1 MKAAFA
7 QNLLSRYH
15 LRFVWIPGSLVAAG
29 IAGYTDSEPL
39 GRTGTPCRGIL
50 QTVSAVAATGDSVF
64 HLVPHWRFEI
74 NPMLLTFHQLQRSR
88 LSRPSLA
95 RALIA
100 WVVAALPSVALAVTG
115 PAVKQEH
122 VVARAMADRSAL
134 VPGETAQ
141 LAVVLKIEK
150 DWHVYWRNT
159 GGYSGIP
166 TLIVWNDV
174 KSVDWKGP
182 DPFKFGP
189 VQYPAPKF
197 HQGKLEE
204 DIAFVHE
211 DTAYFLVDVTAP
223 ASAPVGKEVEF
234 SADVSW
240 LVCRE
245 SCVGGKATVTLKMPV
260 VAKGTKVV
268 PANVEA
274 FKSANRALPTPM
286 DQAKYLKL
294 TGALDRSTV
303 KPGDKVTATLTATVD
318 AGHHIQSNKP
328 LSKALVATYVF
339 VDPPE
344 GLDLDG
350 VSYPPGKERMAG
362 KETFSE
368 YAGKVEFKMSLT
380 VSSDIEK
387 TPRWLRGVLRYQAC
401 DDSGTCFL
409 PQNVAFAIPIQ
420 IEGGPAPSSADADAP
435 VKPTK
440 AATGGTGDSAT
451 GDGTGNKAATAGTTE
466 THANLLTRAQ
476 DWLAGFGILGIL
488 AMGFIGGVILN
499 VMPCVLPVISLKV
512 LSFVRQAHEDRWRI
526 LQLGLTYAAG
536 IMTFFVVLAALFV
549 KFQKGWGSLFQDP
562 NVVIVLAAIVF
573 AFSLSLFGV
582 FAIFT
587 PKVISDLGAKAEGE
601 SLGSA
606 FATGVLATMLGT
618 ACTGPFLS
626 AAVGYASRL
635 PATQGAMVFI
645 AVGLGMAFP
654 FILLSAQP
662 AWVRFV
668 PKPGPWMKT
677 FEDVMGFVLLGT
689 VIWLLNPLRNQIGG
703 WGMMMTMIFFIGV
716 AAACFIKGRIG
727 WGDSTARKIRLYV
740 GATAILAISW
750 LVAFGADF
758 VPFGAITSIRQLVSE
773 QREQV
778 ALADEGAEFK
788 QFKKQLE
795 SLAANHNG
803 GDGTIPLAD
812 ITKLFEQT
820 HYDLSW
826 ERGIPW
832 QKYKPERIRKA
843 VMQGYTVFVDYTADW
858 CGSCKTN
865 KSLSINVDSTRSTMK
880 QLGVVPFEA
889 DYTNYDDTITADLA
903 KFQRAGVP
911 LYLVYRPFEPE
922 KPEVL
927 PETLTPSLV
936 IDALQRAGPSKP
948 IATNGEKSVAS
959 ANGR

>member
-1 MKAAFA
+1 M
-7 QNLLSRYH
+7 LLKFRQ
-15 LRFVWIPGSLVAAG
+15 LRLNRG
-29 IAGYTDSEPL
+29 IA
-39 GRTGTPCRGIL
+39 PCWAIAL
-50 QTVSAVAATGDSVF
+50 AV
-64 HLVPHWRFEI
+64 
-74 NPMLLTFHQLQRSR
+74 LL
-88 LSRPSLA
+88 
-95 RALIA
+95 
-100 WVVAALPSVALAVTG
+100 VAALPSATLAVTG

-122 VVARAMADRSAL
+122 VIAQAMADRSAL
-134 VPGETAQ
+134 EPGETAQ
-141 LAVVLKIEK
+141 LAVMLKIDK

-166 TLIVWNDV
+166 THIE
-174 KSVDWKGP
+174 WKAPKG
-182 DPFKFGP
+182 FKVGP
-189 VQYPAPKF
+189 VQFPAPKF

-223 ASAPVGKEVEF
+223 ASAPVGKDVEF

-260 VAKGTKVV
+260 VAKGTAVK
-268 PANVEA
+268 PANEDD
-274 FKSANRALPTPM
+274 FKTARRALPSPT

-294 TGALDRSTV
+294 TGALDRPTI

-328 LSKALVATYVF
+328 LSEELVPTYVF

-344 GLDLDG
+344 GFDLDG
-350 VSYPPGKERMAG
+350 VTYPPGKERKAG
-362 KETFSE
+362 KEKFSE

-387 TPRWLRGVLRYQAC
+387 TPRWLRGVIRYQAC
-401 DDSGTCFL
+401 DDNGTCFL

-435 VKPTK
+435 AKPTK
-440 AATGGTGDSAT
+440 AAAGGGTGD
-451 GDGTGNKAATAGTTE
+451 KAAIAGTTE

-488 AMGFIGGVILN
+488 TMGFIGGVILN

-582 FAIFT
+582 FAVFT

-654 FILLSAQP
+654 FVLLSAQP

-750 LVAFGADF
+750 LVAFGADV
-758 VPFGAITSIRQLVSE
+758 VPFGTITSIRQLVSE

-788 QFKKQLE
+788 QFKKHLE

-803 GDGTIPLAD
+803 GNASIPLAD

-820 HYDLSW
+820 NYDLSW

-936 IDALQRAGPSKP
+936 IDALKRAGPSKP
-948 IATNGEKSVAS
+948 ISTGGEKTVAS